1 MLSCGYILQNILN
14 LKLVK
19 SDQFTQRKK
28 VDYLFE
34 IQPSLV
40 PLVAASF
47 QALCP
52 GLQVLPIFLP
62 SSQDSTTHWPCSHT
76 SKIPNFPQS
85 WGSRVHSLKINSCRQ
100 SQEKNTFSALPYN
113 QLGLIS
119 FPAPSR
125 HIFLHSYIQSE
136 IQNGRFSHLT
146 LFFKL
151 KHCLHG
157 KNSKCLGRHGGA
169 CLYPALSCQR
179 QKEL

>member
-19 SDQFTQRKK
+19 SDQFIQRKK

-76 SKIPNFPQS
+76 SKIPNFPQP
-85 WGSRVHSLKINSCRQ
+85 WGSRVHSLKINSCKQ
-100 SQEKNTFSALPYN
+100 SQFLFCVVSFRVKPL
-113 QLGLIS
+113 LGPFFVSICWYTGT
-119 FPAPSR
+119 AV
-125 HIFLHSYIQSE
+125 HT
-136 IQNGRFSHLT
+136 SHLPGET
-146 LFFKL
+146 E
-151 KHCLHG
+151 
-157 KNSKCLGRHGGA
+157 
-169 CLYPALSCQR
+169 
-179 QKEL
+179 QKD